1 MQDAEFRTIF
11 EAHQDAVYRFAW
23 RMTGA
28 AGTAEDVAQETFLVL
43 WRAPERYD
51 PARGT
56 VRAFLLGVARNLV
69 LKRWHAEGRWTSLD
83 DSEDA
88 VAPVPPADWQTAEKV
103 GFAVQTLAPLQREAV
118 VLVEYEG
125 LTLEEAARAVGADVG
140 TVKSRLHRA
149 RENLRRMLAP
159 LRGGGVQ

>member
-69 LKRWHAEGRWTSLD
+69 LKRWHAEGRWT
-83 DSEDA
+83 
-88 VAPVPPADWQTAEKV
+88 
-103 GFAVQTLAPLQREAV
+103 
-118 VLVEYEG
+118 
-125 LTLEEAARAVGADVG
+125 
-140 TVKSRLHRA
+140 
-149 RENLRRMLAP
+149 
-159 LRGGGVQ
+159 

>member
-28 AGTAEDVAQETFLVL
+28 AGTAEDVAQETFLAL
-43 WRAPERYD
+43 WRSPERYD
-51 PARGT
+51 AARGS

-69 LKRWHAEGRWTSLD
+69 LKRWHAEGRWTALD
-83 DSEDA
+83 DSDA
-88 VAPVPPADWQTAEKV
+88 LLAPPPADWQTADKV
-103 GFAVQTLAPLQREAV
+103 GFAVQSLVPLQREAV

-125 LTLEEAARAVGADVG
+125 LTLDEAARAVGADVG

-159 LRGGGVQ
+159 LKGGVQ